1 MYYVTMNDKVLSGW
15 GKAQGK
21 INKLVL
27 ECQTREEVD
36 VVMENARNRGDMTYI
51 NWRTNKP
58 YYNSRRY
65 LVSFHNKED
74 YSNWYKKDYFKK

>member
-21 INKLVL
+21 INKLVF
-27 ECQTREEVD
+27 ECETIEEVEI
-36 VVMENARNRGDMTYI
+36 VMENARNRGDMTYI
-51 NWRTNKP
+51 YWRTYKP
-58 YYNSRRY
+58 YYSRRY

-74 YSNWYKKDYFKK
+74 YPNWYKKDYFKK